1 MSQEVG
7 SPATFGD
14 ELPTD
19 DATLEAEAERS
30 VREFY
35 EWHTSGD
42 DDAEAGGS
50 GPGVAD
56 TTTGAN
62 DDSGASEASE
72 SKTDSRIRY
81 PREFFAGL
89 GIAGDGDD
97 VDLLGDSCKRGGARP
112 APLSAPWRG
121 TQRDGDKQSLA
132 DYVSRDGSQKPL
144 SKVVRDVFGKDSVSG
159 DDADYQLARRFFA
172 RHSESFRVLTT
183 DDMTL
188 IEPKVGLLRQ
198 RNVNRKN
205 ARREG
210 DGRVNGETG
219 GETGDDR
226 RYPKELVRSLLGLE
240 SVSGTTQI
248 SAESVRRGIFKQFAS
263 WRNSID
269 GTFSR
274 FDSYRDRAPRP
285 HLLVETE
292 SRFNSVAEAQSY
304 DRLTESL
311 DLAAESHDD
320 GILLTLT
327 GQPVRFNS
335 HADMAESIKD
345 GVSNLKSWLQ
355 YRVGFTPESIRVLEY
370 QGKGQPHYH
379 VALFGV
385 SDAGD
390 TEATEPGTARIAEAE
405 VREYWDDRQDLGT
418 QVDVRPIRRRNDAW
432 ILHDD
437 DRGRVSLSYYL
448 GKASRELRK
457 VAGTDAGD
465 LMDRYDAGDL
475 DWRVALYWAY
485 GRQAQVVTRSPS
497 LRESDDDGLSHV
509 KRWQYVG
516 TARLSDMPQS
526 VVSRAMI
533 RTASGGTIPPPA
545 TTQISSG
552 TAASGTTATT
562 AGAPAD

>member
-14 ELPTD
+14 DLPTD
-19 DATLEAEAERS
+19 GDDLEAE
-30 VREFY
+30 VRESLR
-35 EWHTSGD
+35 ESPVTNPGDLKADSGGRTQADGRRTGD
-42 DDAEAGGS
+42 DDAR
-50 GPGVAD
+50 
-56 TTTGAN
+56 GAATRN
-62 DDSGASEASE
+62 DDRGASEASE
-72 SKTDSRIRY
+72 GGSTSRFQF
-81 PREFFAGL
+81 PSELLGGL
-89 GIAGDGDD
+89 G
-97 VDLLGDSCKRGGARP
+97 VDADRGDSGCKRGGVHAGARARGGYVP
-112 APLSAPWRG
+112 ASRPWRG
-121 TQRDGDKQSLA
+121 TQRDGDKQRLA
-132 DYVSRDGSQKPL
+132 DYVARNGEAKPL
-144 SKVVRDVFGKDSVSG
+144 SRIVRDVFGKESVAG

-172 RHSESFRVLTT
+172 RYSEAFRVMSTGDLSY
-183 DDMTL
+183 

-198 RNVNRKN
+198 RNVKRKN
-205 ARREG
+205 ARRG
-210 DGRVNGETG
+210 DDDRVTVETG

-226 RYPKELVRSLLGLE
+226 RYPKELVRSFLGLE
-240 SVSGTTQI
+240 GVSGTKQI
-248 SAESVRRGIFKQFAS
+248 KTEGNLRSIFKQFAS
-263 WRNSID
+263 WRESID

-274 FDSYRDRAPRP
+274 FDSYRGRAPRP

-327 GQPVRFNS
+327 GQPVRFDS
-335 HADMAESIKD
+335 HADMAESLRD

-355 YRVGFTPESIRVLEY
+355 YRLGFSPDSIRVLEY

-390 TEATEPGTARIAEAE
+390 LEATEPGTARIAEAE
-405 VREYWDDRQDLGT
+405 VREYWDETRDLGT
-418 QVDVRPIRRRNDAW
+418 QVDIRPIRRRNDAW

-448 GKASRELRK
+448 GKAPRRIRK

-465 LMDRYDAGDL
+465 LMDRFDAGDL

-485 GRQAQVVTRSPS
+485 GRQARVVTRSPS
-497 LRESDDDGLSHV
+497 LRESPGDDLEPI
-509 KRWQYVG
+509 KKWEYVG
-516 TARLSDMPQS
+516 TARLEEMPQS
-526 VVSRAMI
+526 VVSRAI
-533 RTASGGTIPPPA
+533 VRTASGGTIPPP
-545 TTQISSG
+545 SG
-552 TAASGTTATT
+552 TGATAEV
-562 AGAPAD
+562 GAPAD